1 MSLAADRL
9 DSDWEGRIQMRRS
22 ALFMLGSA
30 LILLGTQLVAQQTT
44 FRSGV
49 DLVALSVVVTDGRD
63 KFVSGLSAEDFAI
76 LEDGV
81 PQQVSFFS
89 AAAVSMDLALLLD
102 TSASMIDK
110 MNVVHEAATGFVSS
124 AKPGDR
130 VTIVDIKD
138 GVRVLH
144 PLNEDLDGAR
154 AAIRS
159 TSARGGTA
167 LYNGLYMTLKEMV
180 KQRRSNDEVR
190 RQAILVLS
198 DGDDNASLVGFDDV
212 MDEAKQSGIAIY
224 TITLKTALQ
233 RLLAYD
239 KNAAVSGEYAMRTLA
254 QETGARAFFPA
265 QAAELVGVYGLIA
278 EELASQY
285 TLGYI
290 STNSVRDGA
299 YRRVSVRVT
308 QPDVRTRTRT
318 GYVAT
323 VTHPNATR

>member
-1 MSLAADRL
+1 
-9 DSDWEGRIQMRRS
+9 
-22 ALFMLGSA
+22 MLGSA
-30 LILLGTQLVAQQTT
+30 LILGAQLVAQETT

-63 KFVSGLSAEDFAI
+63 KFVSGLSADDFAV

-89 AAAVSMDLALLLD
+89 ATAVPMDLALLLD

-110 MNVVHEAATGFVSS
+110 MAVVHEAATGFVSS

-130 VTIVDIKD
+130 VTVVDIKD

-144 PLNEDLDGAR
+144 PLDEDLDAAR
-154 AAIRS
+154 AAIRT

-180 KQRRSNDEVR
+180 RQRRSNGEVR

-198 DGDDNASLVGFDDV
+198 DGDDTASLVGFDDV
-212 MDEAKQSGIAIY
+212 MDVAKQSGIAIY

-239 KNAAVSGEYAMRTLA
+239 RHTAVSGEFAMRTLA

-265 QAAELVGVYGLIA
+265 QAAELAGVYGIIA

-285 TLGYI
+285 TLGYM
-290 STNSVRDGA
+290 STNIVRDGA

-308 QPDVRTRTRT
+308 QPDVRTRTRM
-318 GYVAT
+318 GYVAS

>member
-1 MSLAADRL
+1 VHK
-9 DSDWEGRIQMRRS
+9 S
-22 ALFMLGSA
+22 ALFIIGSA
-30 LILLGTQLVAQQTT
+30 LIFLEAELVAHQTT

-63 KFVSGLSAEDFAI
+63 KFVSGLSAEDFAV

-89 AAAVSMDLALLLD
+89 ATAVPMDLALLLD

-110 MNVVHEAATGFVSS
+110 MNVVHQAATGFVSS

-144 PLNEDLDGAR
+144 PLDEDFEGAR
-154 AAIRS
+154 AAIRA

-180 KQRRSNDEVR
+180 KLRRTSGEVR
-190 RQAILVLS
+190 RQAIVVLS
-198 DGDDNASLVGFDDV
+198 DGDDTASLVDFDDV
-212 MDEAKQSGIAIY
+212 MDVAKQSGVAIY
-224 TITLKTALQ
+224 TITLRTALQ

-239 KNAAVSGEYAMRTLA
+239 RHAAVSSEFAMRTLA
-254 QETGARAFFPA
+254 QETGARAFFPG
-265 QAAELVGVYGLIA
+265 QAAALAGVYGVIA

-285 TLGYI
+285 ALGYM
-290 STNSVRDGA
+290 STNTVRDGA

-308 QPDVRTRTRT
+308 QPEVRTRTRA
-318 GYVAT
+318 GYVAS
-323 VTHPNATR
+323 VTHSNATR

>member
-1 MSLAADRL
+1 
-9 DSDWEGRIQMRRS
+9 
-22 ALFMLGSA
+22 MLGSA
-30 LILLGTQLVAQQTT
+30 LILLGTTVVAQQTT

-63 KFVSGLSAEDFAI
+63 KFVSGLSAEDFAV
-76 LEDGV
+76 LENGV

-89 AAAVSMDLALLLD
+89 AAAVPIDLALLLD

-110 MNVVHEAATGFVSS
+110 MNVVHQAATGFVSS

-144 PLNEDLDGAR
+144 PLDEDLDGAR

-190 RQAILVLS
+190 RQAMLVLS
-198 DGDDNASLVGFDDV
+198 DGDDTASLVGFDDV
-212 MDEAKQSGIAIY
+212 MDVAKQSGIAIY

-239 KNAAVSGEYAMRTLA
+239 RQAAVSGEFAMRTLA

-265 QAAELVGVYGLIA
+265 QAAELASVYGIIA

-285 TLGYI
+285 TLGYM
-290 STNSVRDGA
+290 STNTVRDGA

-308 QPDVRTRTRT
+308 HPDVRTRTRM
-318 GYVAT
+318 GYVAS

>member
-1 MSLAADRL
+1 
-9 DSDWEGRIQMRRS
+9 
-22 ALFMLGSA
+22 MLGSA
-30 LILLGTQLVAQQTT
+30 LILLGAQLVAQQTT
-44 FRSGV
+44 FRSGI
-49 DLVALSVVVTDGRD
+49 DLVALNVVVTDGHD

-89 AAAVSMDLALLLD
+89 AAAVPMDLALLLD

-144 PLNEDLDGAR
+144 PLNEDLEAAR

-159 TSARGGTA
+159 TRARGGTA

-180 KQRRSNDEVR
+180 KQRRSNEEVR

-198 DGDDNASLVGFDDV
+198 DGDDTASLVGFDDV
-212 MDEAKQSGIAIY
+212 MDVAKQSGIAIY

-239 KNAAVSGEYAMRTLA
+239 TAISGEYAMRSLA

-265 QAAELVGVYGLIA
+265 QAAELADVYGIIA

-299 YRRVSVRVT
+299 YRRVSVRVA

-318 GYVAT
+318 GYVAS

>member
-1 MSLAADRL
+1 
-9 DSDWEGRIQMRRS
+9 MRRS

-30 LILLGTQLVAQQTT
+30 LILLGAQLVAQQTT

-63 KFVSGLSAEDFAI
+63 KFVSGLSAEDFAV

-89 AAAVSMDLALLLD
+89 AMAVPMDLALLLD

-110 MNVVHEAATGFVSS
+110 MAVVHEAATGFVSS

-130 VTIVDIKD
+130 ITIVDIKD

-144 PLNEDLDGAR
+144 PLDEDLDGAR
-154 AAIRS
+154 AAILT

-180 KQRRSNDEVR
+180 KLRRSNGEVR

-198 DGDDNASLVGFDDV
+198 DGDDTSSLVDFDDV
-212 MDEAKQSGIAIY
+212 MDVAKQSDVAIY

-233 RLLAYD
+233 RLLAYN
-239 KNAAVSGEYAMRTLA
+239 KHAAVSGEFAMRTLA

-265 QAAELVGVYGLIA
+265 QAAELAGVYGIIA

-285 TLGYI
+285 TLGYM

-308 QPDVRTRTRT
+308 QPEVRTRTRT
-318 GYVAT
+318 GYVAS